1 MPNTYTTNYNILKP
15 EVGGDANAWGTHLN
29 ADLDIVDSTMKSI
42 SNVANAALPK
52 AGGTMTGTLVLP
64 SNGLTVGTNQLVVS
78 SGNISAS
85 GSASFGGTLA
95 VTGAT
100 TLASN
105 GLNVGSGQLSVSSGN
120 VSMSGSLTVSS
131 SINASSIT
139 TSGTGTFGGL
149 SVNSGQ
155 FTASSGSVTSNGAI
169 TINYSSDGA
178 LTLNSGG
185 NINAIKI
192 MDGSSMRCSLGA
204 NSSYPFLLSKSI
216 GTQILY
222 ADNSGNFTAT
232 GNITAYSDARLKENV
247 KTIMDAVGIV
257 RSLRGVR
264 YDRIDTGEAGIGVIA
279 QETQKIVPEVVKD
292 VDGTL
297 TVAYGNLVGVLIE
310 AIKELSDRVRKLENA

>member
-1 MPNTYTTNYNILKP
+1 MANTYTTWYNILKP
-15 EVGGDANAWGTHLN
+15 EVGGDANAWGTHVN
-29 ADLDIVDSTMKSI
+29 ADLDIVDATMHSI
-42 SNVANAALPK
+42 SVVANAAVPL
-52 AGGTMTGTLVLP
+52 AGGTMTGALVLP

-85 GSASFGGTLA
+85 GSASFGGTLS

-105 GLNVGSGQLSVSSGN
+105 GLNVGSGQLSVSGGN
-120 VSMSGSLTVSS
+120 VSMSGALAVTS
-131 SINASSIT
+131 SITGSSIT

-155 FTASSGSVTSNGAI
+155 FTASGGTVTSNGPI
-169 TINYSSDGA
+169 TVNYSSDGA

-185 NINAIKI
+185 NINAIKL
-192 MDGSSMRCSLGA
+192 MNGSTMVAAIGG
-204 NSSYPFLLSKSI
+204 NSTYPFLYSRAI
-216 GTQILY
+216 GSQILY
-222 ADNSGNFTAT
+222 ADGSGNFTAT

-247 KTIMDAVGIV
+247 KTITDAIGIV
-257 RSLRGVR
+257 RALRGVR

-279 QETQKIVPEVVKD
+279 QEMQKIVPEVVKE

-310 AIKELSDRVRKLENA
+310 AVKELTDRVRKLENA